1 MGPFLGSVARR
12 GAVYRMW
19 RRLDTIRVAAP
30 MSTIMAK
37 DTIAVRCVATCV
49 DEPEEGRQAYVDGLA
64 EHGVPVWRALKDDG
78 LLASRCLYE
87 QVSVMKERK
96 GVPAWPYLH
105 LDVMAQG
112 AEPGEFLRRQGA
124 DLTAAGADFGN
135 AHVLCVEI
143 AESMPLGYHE
153 AAEGAESGAAVF
165 TVEYIDV
172 HEPFLDEYHLTMM
185 RNVGPAFAAMVEAG
199 DVLSFRALETKAVVF
214 ARDGLPGWN
223 QIHLIGCRPDRVERL
238 WPDLDAALQ
247 RGAPEGRGIKEFFGP
262 LPEIRDILRM
272 NVSRRVAALSLDP

>member
-1 MGPFLGSVARR
+1 MRR
-12 GAVYRMW
+12 H
-19 RRLDTIRVAAP
+19 LDTCRAAAP
-30 MSTIMAK
+30 LSAVMAK